1 MKFFSPKYKTTKD
14 AQGKAVYW
22 FSTLYT
28 PSEVNEKPPISV
40 DGEVFRLDDE
50 CISLNETELF
60 QKLPEECHNP
70 IISKSVFEQWISD
83 CGGAFVKPPTIERC
97 LANLEILCDSNA
109 PVATMTAEEESE
121 IWILQWIPTRVKV
134 DAQRFQ
140 IYWAPSYKTKAAR
153 IPELAE
159 QEVVEDGGRDID
171 LQHPEKV
178 YSIAPS
184 SPNTRLITA
193 SGNWVPQEVEEDSI
207 PLMDEPA
214 LRFDTFLDSQREKY
228 RRRVREARIR
238 AKLARYRAERLA
250 MRYEERFGEYPEED
264 DEEAQTEAERSD
276 ED

>member
-14 AQGKAVYW
+14 PEGKSIYW

-28 PSEVNEKPPISV
+28 PSEENEKPPYSV
-40 DGEVFRLDDE
+40 DGEMLRLDE
-50 CISLNETELF
+50 SCLSLSETDLF

-70 IISKSVFEQWISD
+70 MVSKGVFEQWISD
-83 CGGAFVKPPTIERC
+83 CSGAFVKPPTIERC
-97 LANLEILCDSNA
+97 LSNLEVLCDSNA
-109 PVATMTAEEESE
+109 PVATMTMEEESDN
-121 IWILQWIPTRVKV
+121 WILQWIPTRVKV
-134 DAQRFQ
+134 DTHRFQ
-140 IYWAPSYKTKAAR
+140 IYWAPSYKTRAVR

-159 QEVVEDGGRDID
+159 PEERRNDID
-171 LQHPEKV
+171 LQNPEKT
-178 YSIAPS
+178 YSMTPS
-184 SPNTRLITA
+184 SPNTRLITTNGV
-193 SGNWVPQEVEEDSI
+193 GNWMPQEVEGDSI

-228 RRRVREARIR
+228 RRRIKEARIR

-250 MRYEERFGEYPEED
+250 IRYEERFGEYPEED